1 MNEEIKTV
9 KHLYRSRIDR
19 YAGGVCG
26 GIAEYFNIDSMLVRV
41 LFVISGLIGGLS
53 IIVYLAALVIVPED
67 ARDISSTELELTK
80 RNKPESSLMWGAGL
94 IVIGFLLLLRET
106 GVLSYF
112 DFDDISWSSIWA
124 ILLIVGGVALLFS
137 RNGEKEE
144 TGNSVPTIVRPHADR
159 KLAGV
164 CAGIAEY
171 YSIDASMV
179 RLGWILTT
187 LISSGVAILVYIALI
202 FVFPEEST
210 TTLSVD
216 N

>member
-1 MNEEIKTV
+1 MTEEIKTV

-26 GIAEYFNIDSMLVRV
+26 GLAEYFNIDSMLVRV

-53 IIVYLAALVIVPED
+53 ILVYLAALVIVPED
-67 ARDISSTELELTK
+67 ARDISTTDLQQHK
-80 RNKPESSLMWGAGL
+80 KPEGSLMWGAGL
-94 IVIGFLLLLRET
+94 IVLGILLLLRET
-106 GVLSYF
+106 GIFSYF
-112 DFDDISWSSIWA
+112 DFDDISWSSVWA
-124 ILLIVGGVALLFS
+124 ILLIVGGIALLFARTNES
-137 RNGEKEE
+137 EE
-144 TGNSVPTIVRPHADR
+144 TGNSVPTIVRPHTDR

-164 CAGIAEY
+164 CAGIANY
-171 YSIDASMV
+171 YNIDASMV

-202 FVFPEEST
+202 FVFPEENT